1 MKDEQYESPVFPKWV
16 NTLPAFIFLGST
28 LAFLTLIFIFWYWL
42 GPKSLEVGYAP
53 EQPIKYSHKLHAG
66 DLGID
71 CRYCHFNVETSSH
84 ATIPTTETCMNCHAV
99 VKSGPKTGSSE
110 IAKIHASFTENKPIE
125 WVKVHQLPDYV
136 YFDHSR
142 HVNSGVSCVTCH
154 GRVDQME
161 VVHQVEPLSMG
172 WCLDCHRAPDAN
184 LRPKELVTKMD
195 WKAENAL
202 ETGRIIREAYHIRP
216 GEDCSTC
223 HR

>member
-42 GPKSLEVGYAP
+42 GPKSLEVGYTP

-99 VKSGPKTGSSE
+99 VKTDSPE
-110 IAKIHASFTENKPIE
+110 IAKIHASFAENKPIE